1 MRVALI
7 ADVHGNAFA
16 LDAVLAELER
26 ENPDQIVCLG
36 DVAAGPQATEA
47 IERIRGLGCP
57 VVMGNW
63 DAWFVE
69 GLPKDE
75 LELEHKL
82 AEIGRW
88 WASHISD
95 DDRAFIASFV
105 RTHELGLDDGRKM
118 ACFHGSPMSF
128 NDIILSTTSE
138 PAVERMLDGV
148 NAAVYAGGHTHVQM
162 LRRVRSAIVVNPG
175 SVGLPF
181 RRWLPDKVCVAPWA
195 EYALVTSEDGKLG
208 VELRRTTYDVESF
221 LRLSRESGM
230 PHAEWWADTWV
241 LN

>member
-1 MRVALI
+1 VRIALI
-7 ADVHGNAFA
+7 ADVHGNALA

-26 ENPDQIVCLG
+26 EEPDRTVCLG
-36 DVAAGPQATEA
+36 DVAAGPQAREA
-47 IERIRGLGCP
+47 IERIRALGCP

-63 DAWFVE
+63 DAWFVD
-69 GLPKDE
+69 GFPSDDRV
-75 LELEHKL
+75 LEPRL

-88 WASHISD
+88 WADGVSD
-95 DDRAFIASFV
+95 DDRAYIASFV
-105 RTHELGLDDGRKM
+105 PTLELELDDGKTM
-118 ACFHGSPMSF
+118 SCFHGSPLSF

-148 NAAVYAGGHTHVQM
+148 NASVYAGGHTHVQM
-162 LRRVRSAIVVNPG
+162 LRRMRSSIVVNAG

-181 RRWLPDKVCVAPWA
+181 RRWLPDDVCVAPWA
-195 EYALVTSEDGKLG
+195 EYALVTSENGKLG
-208 VELRRTTYDVESF
+208 VELRRTTYDVDSF

-230 PHAEWWADTWV
+230 PHVDWWVDTWV